1 MSSQHSGYCSSCS
14 DCLSWEGSEVSDMVD
29 VGSTGGA
36 AEQIAD
42 IYNCSKAMVDFTM
55 QLCRVWKCED
65 EAYDMLRLVTTAHHP
80 KLPIPLENP
89 LLKSIR
95 EFYVLH
101 DLYEKDCRMR
111 TDALAVTVQQ
121 DWLMPSSIS
130 SYRLLSKDHRVVAC
144 LWLVDKFRLGSR
156 VTERRQWIV
165 DDPIALIKHMWWAAA
180 GSDDSEVRL
189 IFEGATLQQPPEKPV
204 FDAYRVAV
212 LRKWQFEESGRRVP
226 KEDDAATLAREANRA
241 IALDRHVHNWRQGH
255 MLLDDAKFVAFFSDF
270 RDVKHRGGSMVAVAW
285 REVQQK
291 LAYDRGWTSR
301 PRGVAYSRFS

>member
-1 MSSQHSGYCSSCS
+1 
-14 DCLSWEGSEVSDMVD
+14 MVD
-29 VGSTGGA
+29 VGTTSIPGGA

-42 IYNCSKAMVDFTM
+42 IYNCSKAMVVFTM

-180 GSDDSEVRL
+180 GSDDSEVKL
-189 IFEGATLQQPPEKPV
+189 IFEGATLQQPP
-204 FDAYRVAV
+204 D
-212 LRKWQFEESGRRVP
+212 
-226 KEDDAATLAREANRA
+226 
-241 IALDRHVHNWRQGH
+241 
-255 MLLDDAKFVAFFSDF
+255 FSELCINVD
-270 RDVKHRGGSMVAVAW
+270 
-285 REVQQK
+285 E
-291 LAYDRGWTSR
+291 
-301 PRGVAYSRFS
+301 